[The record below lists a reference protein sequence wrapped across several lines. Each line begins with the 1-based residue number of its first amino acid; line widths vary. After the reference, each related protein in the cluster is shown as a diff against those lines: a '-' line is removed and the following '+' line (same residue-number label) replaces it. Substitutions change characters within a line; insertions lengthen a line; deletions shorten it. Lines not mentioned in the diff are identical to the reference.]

1 MEGRG
6 GSGSRRRELA
16 LARPCA
22 ALSGTAMCDLDEE
35 ARERAAFLG
44 VPMAD
49 TDSDSDS
56 DSDSDRDSAIEGD
69 GDASRR
75 PRARQSSGAREA
87 AERRAAYAQARAERA
102 YVAGQAASLAAAQ
115 QASAAD
121 EAMHAAMSRAT
132 VGDYQR
138 AAGCGEGMDERH
150 KASQEAEVIPPL
162 CVRTLLERACARAGV
177 ANTSTRACTCA
188 TLQARAERERRN
200 AAEFAGAREVR
211 LREEAAARV
220 ARRAALW
227 DAHEAAWDALPAHG
241 VASAETVVPW
251 PPAPDNILGGM
262 MSARGRRRAQLS
274 DSRKGGNAGWKAA
287 YRVAMQRWHPDK
299 FSTRFAAVFGDD
311 KDAALEAAARCS
323 AIAQA
328 ITAEWGTRIK

>member
-1 MEGRG
+1 M
-6 GSGSRRRELA
+6 
-16 LARPCA
+16 
-22 ALSGTAMCDLDEE
+22 
-35 ARERAAFLG
+35 
-44 VPMAD
+44 
-49 TDSDSDS
+49 
-56 DSDSDRDSAIEGD
+56 
-69 GDASRR
+69 
-75 PRARQSSGAREA
+75 
-87 AERRAAYAQARAERA
+87 
-102 YVAGQAASLAAAQ
+102 
-115 QASAAD
+115 
-121 EAMHAAMSRAT
+121 
-132 VGDYQR
+132 
-138 AAGCGEGMDERH
+138 
-150 KASQEAEVIPPL
+150 
-162 CVRTLLERACARAGV
+162 
-177 ANTSTRACTCA
+177 
-188 TLQARAERERRN
+188 
-200 AAEFAGAREVR
+200 R